1 MNCDLIV
8 YLVMYF
14 TKYKIF
20 LILYIFVFCLGFY
33 SYMIIRRRNISG
45 HISGNKLG
53 GERVKMYIM
62 YIMYKKV
69 RNTLTNYGGFR

>member
-33 SYMIIRRRNISG
+33 SYMIIRTVNFLATDDVAKYVVSTT
-45 HISGNKLG
+45 SYQKL
-53 GERVKMYIM
+53 ENR
-62 YIMYKKV
+62 
-69 RNTLTNYGGFR
+69 LTKSLVN